1 MSLFCMSFVVS
12 NLSVYVKCYR
22 KCRYMGREVLWGFF
36 LRVSFVGD
44 ENLCASIDTQGLKD
58 LKGCSITS
66 DRRSQT
72 RDL

>member
-1 MSLFCMSFVVS
+1 
-12 NLSVYVKCYR
+12 
-22 KCRYMGREVLWGFF
+22 MGREVLWGFF